1 MNKRSLSRAA
11 VTLSTAC
18 LTAFAVTSCDK
29 PAPGLSKAEGTGNAT
44 PSVYTN
50 AATTTAVPSAA
61 PAPATPE
68 VKAAP
73 MLETHAS
80 PVPADASAPEQT
92 SIPAPAPAPASA
104 PAPAVPEPTTAAAA
118 PTTTVAAPAA
128 APAGPLITIKPVM
141 PTMLFQGTP
150 LPASNRPPNLDISQK
165 PVMEVQVPEGV
176 TLLSKGKPVT
186 SDDKDPIGELSLV
199 TDGDK
204 QGDDGY
210 YVELKLG
217 KTWVQVD
224 LEESKEVW
232 LVWLWHFH
240 KQGVIYRDV
249 IVQVSDD
256 PEFKT
261 STTVFNNDYDNS
273 AGFGVG
279 KDQSYIETNNG
290 RPVPVP
296 GVKGRY
302 VRFYSNGRDLD
313 DTNQYIEV
321 EVYGK

>member
-11 VTLSTAC
+11 AALSTAC
-18 LTAFAVTSCDK
+18 LTSLLITSCDQ
-29 PAPGLSKAEGTGNAT
+29 PAPGLKKAETTGNT
-44 PSVYTN
+44 NSVYSN
-50 AATTTAVPSAA
+50 ASATTSA
-61 PAPATPE
+61 PAPA
-68 VKAAP
+68 AAP
-73 MLETHAS
+73 AVETK
-80 PVPADASAPEQT
+80 
-92 SIPAPAPAPASA
+92 PAPAPAPAPAVPATTVETKPAPAPEPA
-104 PAPAVPEPTTAAAA
+104 PAPAAPVPVPAAPEAAA
-118 PTTTVAAPAA
+118 PAAATTVAAPAA
-128 APAGPLITIKPVM
+128 APSGPTIVIKPVM
-141 PTMLFQGTP
+141 PNMLFQGTP
-150 LPASNRPPNLDISQK
+150 LPASNRPPNLDTSQK
-165 PVMEVQVPEGV
+165 PTLEMTVPEGV

-186 SDDKDPIGELSLV
+186 SDDKDPIGELSLA

-210 YVELKLG
+210 FVDLKLG
-217 KTWVQVD
+217 KTWIQVD
-224 LEESKEVW
+224 LEETREIW
-232 LVWLWHFH
+232 LIWLWHFH
-240 KQGVIYRDV
+240 KQGVIYKDV
-249 IVQVSDD
+249 VVQVSDD

-290 RPVPVP
+290 RPVAVP